1 MRIPEGHV
9 QPIFS
14 HIDKDSNG
22 VISESELVAF
32 FLPVLRSFE
41 VDGYKYFIYYLLCP
55 IQFRLVF
62 VARIFLDTVLL
73 ILTIL
78 HFLSSTELPFFPLSL
93 LPTIPP

>member
-1 MRIPEGHV
+1 MRIPEEHV

-41 VDGYKYFIYYLLCP
+41 VDGYKYFIYCV
-55 IQFRLVF
+55 QSNSV
-62 VARIFLDTVLL
+62 
-73 ILTIL
+73 
-78 HFLSSTELPFFPLSL
+78 
-93 LPTIPP
+93 